1 MNTPLHDDKV
11 LARHNLTRDE
21 YDLITRLVGREPNL
35 TELGIFSAMWSEHC
49 SYKSSKVY
57 LKNLPTKGK
66 NVVQGPGEN
75 AGIIDIGEG
84 RVIVFKIES
93 HNHPSYIE
101 PFQGAAT
108 GVGGILRDIFT
119 MGARPIA
126 SMDSLHFGP
135 LDNPKNRSIME
146 GVVSGISSYGNSI
159 GVPTVGGEVHF
170 NECYSLNPLVNVC
183 CLGLA
188 EKDKVFFAK
197 TDAVGNAILYV
208 GAKTGRDGIHGASM
222 ASQEFGEDT
231 EAKRP
236 NVQVGDPFK
245 EKLLVEACL
254 EVMERRIIVG
264 IQDMGAAGLTCS
276 TTEMPAKSG
285 QGVEID
291 LDLVPQREKGM
302 TPYEILLSE
311 SQERMLIA
319 ARPDQVPA
327 VKAAFAKWDLDAVEI
342 GKVSGDG
349 NLKCRFHG
357 ELVVDVPVSA
367 VVDLCPAYNRPWA
380 EPEISAPQPSTS
392 VPLPADL
399 TDVLRKLLAS
409 PTIAN
414 KEWVYRQ
421 YDHMV
426 QTNTALLPGAGAA
439 VLRIRGSKKGLA
451 MTLDGNGRYA
461 ALDPRT
467 GGKAAVAEACR
478 NLACV
483 GARPIGVTN
492 CLNFGNPEKPE
503 VMGQFKAAVE
513 GLSQACK
520 AFGIAVTGGNVSFY
534 NETEGLAIDPT
545 PVLGIVGLVED
556 IDRVVTPGFK
566 AAGDTVILLGENTE
580 EFGGS
585 EYLEA
590 VGSISGG
597 APPEVDLDRE
607 IAVQETLLDAIS
619 EGLVRSANDPSEGG
633 LAVCASECAFHSQG
647 KIGCELDF
655 REDIRPDAVLFG
667 ESQSRI
673 LLTVRPENAGQ
684 VLEIAAKRDVP
695 ARIVGTTG
703 GSALKIRV
711 GGRLLVDLP
720 IEEAY
725 RLWMDAIPNYF
736 AAAKSSS

>member
-1 MNTPLHDDKV
+1 MKTRLHDDTV
-11 LARHNLTRDE
+11 LARHNLTADE
-21 YDLITRLVGREPNL
+21 YGLIVKLVGREPNL
-35 TELGIFSAMWSEHC
+35 TELGLFSAMWSEHC
-49 SYKSSKVY
+49 SYKSSKVF
-57 LKNLPTKGK
+57 LKTLPTRAP

-75 AGIIDIGEG
+75 AGVIDIGEG

-93 HNHPSYIE
+93 HNHPSFIE

-119 MGARPIA
+119 MGARPVA
-126 SMDSLHFGP
+126 LMDSLRFGP

-159 GVPTVGGEVHF
+159 GVPTVGGEACF
-170 NECYSLNPLVNVC
+170 DEGYSLNPLVNIF

-188 EKDKVFFAK
+188 EKDKIFYAR
-197 TDAVGNAILYV
+197 TEDAGNVLLYV

-222 ASQEFGEDT
+222 ASQEFGGDT

-245 EKLLVEACL
+245 EKLLMEACL

-264 IQDMGAAGLTCS
+264 IQDMGAAGLTCAA
-276 TTEMPAKSG
+276 TEMPAKSG
-285 QGVEID
+285 KGAAID
-291 LDLVPQREKGM
+291 LDRVPQREEGM

-342 GKVSGDG
+342 GAVTGDG
-349 NLKCRFHG
+349 RLTCRFHG
-357 ELVVDVPVSA
+357 DVVVDVPVSA
-367 VVDLCPAYNRPWA
+367 VVDLCPAYKRPWKR
-380 EPEISAPQPSTS
+380 PSAPEPRAAGP
-392 VPLPADL
+392 VPPPADYA
-399 TDVLRKLLAS
+399 DVLRRLLSS
-409 PTIAN
+409 PTIAG
-414 KEWVYRQ
+414 KEWIYGQ

-426 QTNTALLPGAGAA
+426 LTNTVLLPGAGAA

-492 CLNFGNPEKPE
+492 CLNFGNPEKPG
-503 VMGQFKAAVE
+503 VMGQFKETVE
-513 GLSQACK
+513 GLSEACR
-520 AFGIAVTGGNVSFY
+520 AFGLAVTGGNVSFY
-534 NETEGLAIDPT
+534 NETGAAAVDPT
-545 PVLGIVGLVED
+545 PVLGIVGLIED
-556 IDRVVTPGFK
+556 IDRLVTPGFK
-566 AAGDTVILLGENTE
+566 AESDAVILLGENKE

-585 EYLEA
+585 EYLKLIHGKRGA
-590 VGSISGG
+590 
-597 APPEVDLDRE
+597 APPAVDLERE
-607 IAVQETLLDAIS
+607 IAVHETLLEAIGA
-619 EGLVRSANDPSEGG
+619 GLVRSAADPSEGG
-633 LAVCASECAFHSQG
+633 LAVCAAECAFHSPEG
-647 KIGCELDF
+647 TGCDLSFETDL
-655 REDIRPDAVLFG
+655 RPDAVLFG
-667 ESQSRI
+667 ESQARI
-673 LLTVRPENAGQ
+673 LLTSRPENARR
-684 VLEIAAKRDVP
+684 VLEIAEKRGVP

-703 GSALKIRV
+703 GRALRFRV
-711 GGRLLVDLP
+711 SGRLLVDLP
-720 IEEAY
+720 VAEAR
-725 RLWMDAIPNYF
+725 RLWMNAIPDFF
-736 AAAKSSS
+736 APAKRPS

>member
-1 MNTPLHDDKV
+1 MNTLHDDAV
-11 LARHNLTRDE
+11 FAQHNLTRDE
-21 YDLITRLVGREPNL
+21 YALIVKLIGREPNL

-49 SYKSSKVY
+49 SYKSSKVF
-57 LKNLPTKGK
+57 LKDLPTKAA

-75 AGIIDIGEG
+75 AGIIDIGDG
-84 RVIVFKIES
+84 QVIVFKIES
-93 HNHPSYIE
+93 HNHPSFIE

-119 MGARPIA
+119 MGARPVA
-126 SMDSLHFGP
+126 LMDSLRFGP
-135 LDNPKNRSIME
+135 LDNPRNRSIME

-159 GVPTVGGEVHF
+159 GVPTVGGEVYF
-170 NECYSLNPLVNVC
+170 NECYSLNPLVNVF

-188 EKDKVFFAK
+188 EKDKIFYAK
-197 TDAVGNAILYV
+197 TEAPGNAILYV

-285 QGVEID
+285 NGVDID

-342 GKVSGDG
+342 GKVTDG
-349 NLKCRFHG
+349 GRLKCRFHG
-357 ELVVDVPVSA
+357 EIVVDVPVTA
-367 VVDLCPAYNRPWA
+367 VVDLCPAYQRPWK
-380 EPEISAPQPSTS
+380 EPVAPARRPAAKAI
-392 VPLPADL
+392 PLPTDYN
-399 TDVLRKLLAS
+399 DVLRRLLSS

-426 QTNTALLPGAGAA
+426 QTNTALLPGGGAA

-461 ALDPRT
+461 GLDPRT

-513 GLSQACK
+513 GLSEGCR

-566 AAGDTVILLGENTE
+566 GSGDTVILLGDSAE
-580 EFGGS
+580 EFGGT
-585 EYLEA
+585 EYLE
-590 VGSISGG
+590 VIGG
-597 APPEVDLDRE
+597 TNDGPPPDIDLERE
-607 IAVQETLLDAIS
+607 IAVQETLLQAIS

-633 LAVCASECAFHSQG
+633 LAVCTAECAFHSPE
-647 KIGCELDF
+647 KIGCDLAFDEGL
-655 REDIRPDAVLFG
+655 RPDAVLFG
-667 ESQSRI
+667 ESQARI
-673 LLTVRPENAGQ
+673 LLTVRPENARRI
-684 VLEIAAKRDVP
+684 LDIAEARGVP
-695 ARIVGTTG
+695 ARAIGTTG
-703 GSALKIRV
+703 GSALRIRV
-711 GGRLLVDLP
+711 GGKLLVDLP
-720 IEEAY
+720 VAEAY
-725 RLWMDAIPNYF
+725 RFWMDAIPNYF
-736 AAAKSSS
+736 AATKSSS

>member
-1 MNTPLHDDKV
+1 MNTRLHDDKV
-11 LARHNLTRDE
+11 LALHNITADE
-21 YDLITRLVGREPNL
+21 YDLITKLVGREPNL

-49 SYKSSKVY
+49 SYKSSKVH
-57 LKNLPTKGK
+57 LKTLPTKAA

-119 MGARPIA
+119 MGARPVA
-126 SMDSLHFGP
+126 LMDSLRFGP

-159 GVPTVGGEVHF
+159 GVPTVGGEVYF
-170 NECYSLNPLVNVC
+170 NECYSLNPLVNVF

-188 EKDKVFFAK
+188 EKDKIFYAK
-197 TDAVGNAILYV
+197 TDDVGNAILYV

-254 EVMERRIIVG
+254 EVMERKIIVG

-285 QGVEID
+285 TGVEID

-342 GKVSGDG
+342 GKVTSDG
-349 NLKCRFHG
+349 RLKCRFHG
-357 ELVVDVPVSA
+357 SLVVDIPVSA
-367 VVDLCPAYNRPWA
+367 VVDLCPAYHRPWE
-380 EPEISAPQPSTS
+380 EPAVPTKSPSASRR
-392 VPLPADL
+392 PLPKDYN
-399 TDVLRKLLAS
+399 DVLRKLLSS

-426 QTNTALLPGAGAA
+426 LTNTALLPGAGAA
-439 VLRIRGSKKGLA
+439 VLRIRGSRKGLA
-451 MTLDGNGRYA
+451 MTVDGNGRYA
-461 ALDPRT
+461 KLDPRT

-478 NLACV
+478 NLTCV
-483 GARPIGVTN
+483 GAKPIGVTN
-492 CLNFGNPEKPE
+492 CLNFGNPEKPG

-513 GLSQACK
+513 GLGQACE

-534 NETEGLAIDPT
+534 NETEGIAIDPT
-545 PVLGIVGLVED
+545 PVLGIVGLIED
-556 IDRVVTPGFK
+556 IDKVVTPGFK
-566 AAGDTVILLGENTE
+566 AEGDAVILLGRNAE
-580 EFGGS
+580 EFEGS
-585 EYLEA
+585 EYLEIIGLPSA
-590 VGSISGG
+590 G
-597 APPEVDLDRE
+597 PPPDVDLDRE
-607 IAVQETLLDAIS
+607 IAVQETLLEAIA

-633 LAVCASECAFHSQG
+633 VAVCAAECAFHSPER
-647 KIGCELDF
+647 IGCDLNFD
-655 REDIRPDAVLFG
+655 DDLRPDAILFG
-667 ESQSRI
+667 ESQARI
-673 LLTVRPENAGQ
+673 LLTVRPENAER
-684 VLEIAAKRDVP
+684 VLEIAEKRDVP
-695 ARIVGTTG
+695 AKVVGTTG
-703 GSALKIRV
+703 GHSLRIRHLD
-711 GGRLLVDLP
+711 RLLVDLP
-720 IEEAY
+720 VAMA
-725 RLWMDAIPNYF
+725 RKLWMEALPDYF
-736 AAAKSSS
+736 ANPKSS

>member
-1 MNTPLHDDKV
+1 MKTPLHDDKV
-11 LARHNLTRDE
+11 LARHNLTRNE
-21 YDLITRLVGREPNL
+21 YDLITQLIGREPNL

-57 LKNLPTKGK
+57 LKKLPTKGK

-75 AGIIDIGEG
+75 AGILDIGDG
-84 RVIVFKIES
+84 QVIVFKIES

-119 MGARPIA
+119 MGARPVA
-126 SMDSLHFGP
+126 LMDSLRFGP
-135 LDNPKNRSIME
+135 LDNPKNRSIMD

-159 GVPTVGGEVHF
+159 GVPTVGGEIYF
-170 NECYSLNPLVNVC
+170 NECYSLNPLVNVF

-188 EKDKVFFAK
+188 EKDKIFYAK
-197 TDAVGNAILYV
+197 TDDVGNAILYV

-285 QGVEID
+285 TGVDID
-291 LDLVPQREKGM
+291 LDLVPQRENGM

-342 GKVSGDG
+342 GKVTG
-349 NLKCRFHG
+349 NGQLKCRFHG
-357 ELVVDVPVSA
+357 EIVVDVPVSA
-367 VVDLCPAYNRPWA
+367 IVDLCPAYNRPWEKPA
-380 EPEISAPQPSTS
+380 APAARPSSS
-392 VPLPADL
+392 VPLPADYN
-399 TDVLRKLLAS
+399 DVLRKLLSS
-409 PTIAN
+409 PTISN

-426 QTNTALLPGAGAA
+426 QTNTAMLPGAGAA
-439 VLRIRGSKKGLA
+439 LLRIRGSKKGLA

-467 GGKAAVAEACR
+467 GGKASVAEACR
-478 NLACV
+478 NLACI

-492 CLNFGNPEKPE
+492 CLNFGNPEKPG
-503 VMGQFKAAVE
+503 VMGQFKEAVE
-513 GLSQACK
+513 GMSEACE

-534 NETEGLAIDPT
+534 NETEGIAIDPT

-556 IDRVVTPGFK
+556 IAKAVTPGFK
-566 AAGDTVILLGENTE
+566 SEGDTVILLGENKE

-585 EYLEA
+585 EYLA
-590 VGSISGG
+590 LIHDRSDGC
-597 APPEVDLDRE
+597 PPAVDLARE
-607 IAVQETLLDAIS
+607 IAVHETLMEAIG
-619 EGLVRSANDPSEGG
+619 EGLVRSAHDPSEGG
-633 LAVCASECAFHSQG
+633 LAVCAAECAFHSPE
-647 KIGCELDF
+647 KTGCNLSLEGGL
-655 REDIRPDAVLFG
+655 RPDAVLFG
-667 ESQSRI
+667 ESHARI
-673 LLTVRPENAGQ
+673 LLTVRPADSARVLKIAG
-684 VLEIAAKRDVP
+684 KRGVP
-695 ARIVGTTG
+695 AEVIGKTG
-703 GSALKIRV
+703 GKAIRV
-711 GGRLLVDLP
+711 SWAGKRLVDLP
-720 IEEAY
+720 VAEA
-725 RLWMDAIPNYF
+725 RALWMDAIPNYF
-736 AAAKSSS
+736 AKPKST